1 MSTARINR
9 IQAGRTNRA
18 ELLHRAGRQLPGT
31 QVNREEART
40 RRACEQTGPC
50 LTPQRSLLMERDTQ
64 EKRHRERERG
74 VERVGGGG
82 DGERQMKRMRVKE
95 REKESEW
102 EGGRW
107 WWRGKTGTM

>member
-31 QVNREEART
+31 QVNREDART

-50 LTPQRSLLMERDTQ
+50 LTLNRSLLMERDT
-64 EKRHRERERG
+64 EKRETGSEEVGVTER
-74 VERVGGGG
+74 
-82 DGERQMKRMRVKE
+82 E
-95 REKESEW
+95 REKESGRE
-102 EGGRW
+102 EGG
-107 WWRGKTGTM
+107 GGAKTGTM

>member
-50 LTPQRSLLMERDTQ
+50 LTPHLSLLMERDTQ
-64 EKRHRERERG
+64 KTERERE
-74 VERVGGGG
+74 E
-82 DGERQMKRMRVKE
+82 GEEVTQRDR
-95 REKESEW
+95 
-102 EGGRW
+102 
-107 WWRGKTGTM
+107 

>member
-50 LTPQRSLLMERDTQ
+50 LTPRRSLLMERDT
-64 EKRHRERERG
+64 EKKDRQRKKERER
-74 VERVGGGG
+74 
-82 DGERQMKRMRVKE
+82 
-95 REKESEW
+95 
-102 EGGRW
+102 
-107 WWRGKTGTM
+107 